1 MAIGSVEV
9 SVMRYKMLHIDVDS
23 IETTLDLL
31 QIQTRYRGISKPIS
45 SQSSIQSSSSSSK

>member
-1 MAIGSVEV
+1 
-9 SVMRYKMLHIDVDS
+9 MLHIDVDS